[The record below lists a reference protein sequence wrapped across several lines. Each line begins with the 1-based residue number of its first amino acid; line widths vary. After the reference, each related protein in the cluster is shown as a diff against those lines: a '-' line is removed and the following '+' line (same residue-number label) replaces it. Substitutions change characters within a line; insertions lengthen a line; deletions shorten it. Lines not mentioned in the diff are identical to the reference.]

1 MKLIHWKDEVKN
13 IWHYSLEFSASD
25 LMEINLDR
33 YDMALLSE
41 CEDGSIAD
49 KLVGLEC
56 IARKVESVNSDTT
69 VIDIG

>member
-1 MKLIHWKDEVKN
+1 MKLAHWKDEVKN
-13 IWHYSLEFSASD
+13 IWHYNLELNASD
-25 LMEINLDR
+25 LAEIDLDR

-49 KLVGLEC
+49 KLIGLEC
-56 IARKVESVNSDTT
+56 IARKIESVNNDTT